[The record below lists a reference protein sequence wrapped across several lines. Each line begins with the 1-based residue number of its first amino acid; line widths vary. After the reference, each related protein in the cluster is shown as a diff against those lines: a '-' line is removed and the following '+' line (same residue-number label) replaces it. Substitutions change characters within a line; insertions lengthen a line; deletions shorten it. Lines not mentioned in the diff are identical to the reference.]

1 MKEKYQSKCEEI
13 EVNILTFQRQ
23 KEHAKRFSPE
33 NAMFAA
39 WNKFK
44 DITVLSEEMMHALI
58 SQIEVC
64 EDKSLRIALAYRDEF
79 AVLTND
85 VMEEAK

>member
-13 EVNILTFQRQ
+13 ESRIQTLYRE
-23 KEHAKRFSPE
+23 KESVKRFSPE
-33 NAMFAA
+33 NAMFAE

-58 SQIEVC
+58 SRIEVC

-79 AVLTND
+79 AALTNY